1 MRTSV
6 FSKPVSVVMQVIVT
20 MSALSYKRCRIAGVV
35 KFEVYAV
42 VLMEIPFL
50 WDATLWLLV
59 NSYCHDE
66 RSHYTYH

>member
-1 MRTSV
+1 MRMSV
-6 FSKPVSVVMQVIVT
+6 FSKPVSVVIHVVT
-20 MSALSYKRCRIAGVV
+20 MSALSYKWFKIVGVV

-50 WDATLWLLV
+50 WDVTMWVLV

-66 RSHYTYH
+66 RSYYTYH